1 MAGKI
6 RKNGFTIIELL
17 IVIAIVLILM
27 AVIYKPISRKIQAHN
42 IDRDLKKIYG
52 LLQEGRMIA
61 FTQKKELT
69 FGFTSDGACLY
80 EGTTPVKCITL
91 DYPFTFG
98 TGSSIKITDRGTFP
112 PNQTGSIRYSGSTNL
127 PYTNCI
133 VVSNIRVK
141 MGVWD
146 GSKCNPK

>member
-6 RKNGFTIIELL
+6 RKDGFTVVELL
-17 IVIAIVLILM
+17 IVIAILLILM
-27 AVIYKPISRKIQAHN
+27 AVIYKPISQKVQAHN
-42 IDRDLKKIYG
+42 IDGELKKIYG

-61 FTQKKELT
+61 FTQKKSLT
-69 FGFTSDGACLY
+69 FSFTADGACLY
-80 EGTTPVKCITL
+80 EGTSPIKCITL
-91 DYPFTFG
+91 DYPFSFG
-98 TGSSIKITDRGTFP
+98 TGSSIGITDRGTFSP
-112 PNQTGSIRYSGSTNL
+112 TGAIRYTGSADL

-146 GSKCNPK
+146 GSQCNPK

>member
-6 RKNGFTIIELL
+6 RKNGFTVIELL
-17 IVIAIVLILM
+17 IIIAIILVLM
-27 AVIYKPISRKIQAHN
+27 AILYKPISQKVQAHN
-42 IDRDLKKIYG
+42 IDGELKKIYG

-69 FGFTSDGACLY
+69 FSFTGSGACLY
-80 EGTTPVKCITL
+80 EGSTLVKCITL
-91 DYPFTFG
+91 NYPFTFG
-98 TGSSIKITDRGTFP
+98 TGSSIKITDRGTFS
-112 PNQTGSIRYSGSTNL
+112 QTGSIKYNGSASL

>member
-6 RKNGFTIIELL
+6 RKNGFTIVELL
-17 IVIAIVLILM
+17 IVIAILLILM
-27 AVIYKPISRKIQAHN
+27 AVIYKPISQKIQAHN
-42 IDRDLKKIYG
+42 IDGELKKIYG

-69 FGFTSDGACLY
+69 FGFTSSGACLY
-80 EGTTPVKCITL
+80 EGTNPIKCITL
-91 DYPFTFG
+91 NYPFSFG
-98 TGSSIKITDRGTFP
+98 SGSGIKITDRGTFS
-112 PNQTGSIRYSGSTNL
+112 QTGSITYSGSTDL

-133 VVSNIRVK
+133 AVSNIRVK